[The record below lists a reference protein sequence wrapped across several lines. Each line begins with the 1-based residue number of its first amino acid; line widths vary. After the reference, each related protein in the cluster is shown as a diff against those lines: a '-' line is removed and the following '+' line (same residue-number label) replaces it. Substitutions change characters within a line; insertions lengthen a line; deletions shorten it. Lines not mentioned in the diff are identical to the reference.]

1 MDYEG
6 IKCEGILDQGNH
18 VPTSLEEVDWISAQ
32 PFKDSKLYG
41 KSSFFRVLGLLKTG
55 DEVLLE
61 YKCRA
66 LVTYGAP
73 PPVQWNMDIHLEYQA
88 MAPDLLGYEDKEA
101 LRWAAEYTCMPTHGG
116 EEEEKKVFVVGH
128 DWGAMILW

>member
-66 LVTYGAP
+66 L
-73 PPVQWNMDIHLEYQA
+73 A